1 MFSHFFRLDVALWFL
16 LLLCIP
22 AITFTAYVWIRRRS
36 YTKERFAFAALN
48 AYLALTLAYFAAAT
62 QQSMPWALVS
72 GAILAA
78 SGQKFHVPAPGLAEQ
93 LLLFLSWIGSLW
105 FISRLFHRWDG
116 LRSERQ
122 YRSEQRRDNMLLLI
136 EGLREAKRIIRRD
149 APLPVHQPEPHV
161 PQIQFP
167 PPFFVPWRRRAR
179 DLLRLKWNRYIFD
192 NDTWDEDHAC
202 WVGSNTDTEAR
213 VLLRCSTHEPH
224 ELDMRTLREY
234 AENLRP
240 DGKPETEIIV
250 AIEKPNH
257 AAAISKVNQP
267 YPRLQTEETLLEK
280 LVDWN
285 DYREDIRTRMTG
297 ACLPDSELTIAD
309 VFVQPRFEPIHWD
322 MDGPTELEKHLI
334 DWLDESGRRQ
344 LALLG
349 DYGQGKSTAALAF
362 THRILNSD
370 GIERIPILVELRG
383 TSPRNSTPQQLLGA
397 WSTNYG
403 INPRALWYLHLAGRL
418 LFIFEGFDEM
428 ALVGDTEAR
437 LKHFRTLWGFC
448 HERSKILIT
457 GRPNFF
463 FDEIEMTIALGVGEP
478 AHDQPYCRP
487 MRLKAFDH
495 EQIASALR
503 SHDEVTR
510 REICEFAKR
519 NTQFLELVSR
529 PALLH
534 VVSVLWNRENLSQ
547 KLEQLTSA
555 YVMKLFVDHS
565 YRRQG
570 QKEEDLAKSPEFMQ
584 LTTNER
590 KYFMKGVATYMAARQ
605 LPNQIDGSQL
615 NDAIACL
622 VEAIPDSVSTGTPEI
637 AGQTRTP
644 LRKRIADVEHG
655 LELVQTDVR
664 TCGILVDDPA
674 TPGRFRFGHKSFMEF
689 LFADV
694 WGDFFVENERP
705 DSSAILSACNASA
718 SDIAYLP
725 VSVTFLSELIRQNL
739 GAPEHSPENSKSND
753 KHMARRILQLLLPAS
768 FWGYAMGRLRLYDSS
783 LRKLWRFQPR
793 ATQILLPL
801 PLFSS
806 SGLATIGV
814 LLANT
819 TLFVGGVDTLTIFE
833 EFFGGVASYMVL
845 LMVMTGSILGAVAT
859 RLWDRPGPVD
869 KRLYVWNRICLEL
882 GIESRILHQVAGV
895 GWLPGASRRQFDYF
909 IDDDTGLEKPD
920 PGSADSVS

>member
-1 MFSHFFRLDVALWFL
+1 MTSHFPGLHVTLWFL

-22 AITFTAYVWIRRRS
+22 AIAFTAYVWIRRRS

-48 AYLALTLAYFAAAT
+48 AYLAITLAYFTAAT
-62 QQSMPWALVS
+62 QQSMPWALVW
-72 GAILAA
+72 GAIQSAL
-78 SGQKFHVPAPGLAEQ
+78 GQGFHVPAPGLAEQ

-105 FISRLFHRWDG
+105 FISRLFHGWDG

-122 YRSEQRRDNMLLLI
+122 YRIEQRRDNMLLLI
-136 EGLREAKRIIRRD
+136 EGLREAQRIIRRD
-149 APLPVHQPEPHV
+149 APLPVHQPAPHV
-161 PQIQFP
+161 PHIQFP
-167 PPFFVPWRRRAR
+167 PPAFVPWRRRAR
-179 DLLRLKWNRYIFD
+179 DLLRLKWNRYVFD
-192 NDTWDEDHAC
+192 NDAWDEDHAC

-213 VLLRCSTHEPH
+213 ALLRCSTHELH
-224 ELDMRTLREY
+224 DLDMRTLREY
-234 AENLRP
+234 AESLRP
-240 DGKPETEIIV
+240 DDKPETEIIV
-250 AIEKPNH
+250 AVEKTNH
-257 AAAISKVNQP
+257 TAAISKVDQLH
-267 YPRLQTEETLLEK
+267 PRLETEETLLEK
-280 LVDWN
+280 LVDWT
-285 DYREDIRTRMTG
+285 DYREDIRRRMTG
-297 ACLPDSELTIAD
+297 AFLPDSELTIAD
-309 VFVQPRFEPIHWD
+309 VFVQPRFEPVHWD
-322 MDGPTELEKHLI
+322 MDGPIELEKHLI

-362 THRILNSD
+362 THRLLNSD
-370 GIERIPILVELRG
+370 DIERIPILVELRG

-403 INPRALWYLHLAGRL
+403 INARALWYLHLAGRL

-463 FDEIEMTIALGVGEP
+463 FDEIEMTIALGIGEP
-478 AHDQPYCRP
+478 AHDQPYCHP
-487 MRLKAFDH
+487 MRLRAFDH

-510 REICEFAKR
+510 SEICEFAKR

-534 VVSVLWNRENLSQ
+534 VVSVLWNREQLSQ

-555 YVMKLFVDHS
+555 YVMKLFVHHS

-570 QKEEDLAKSPEFMQ
+570 LKEKDLEKSPEFMT
-584 LTTNER
+584 LTTHER
-590 KYFMKGVATYMAARQ
+590 EYFMKGVATYMAARQ

-615 NDAIACL
+615 NDAIASL
-622 VEAIPDSVSTGTPEI
+622 VEAIPDSVSTRTPEI
-637 AGQTRTP
+637 TGQIRTP
-644 LRKRIADVEHG
+644 LRKRIAEMEHG

-674 TPGRFRFGHKSFMEF
+674 TPGTFRFGHKSFMEF

-694 WGDFFVENERP
+694 WGDFFVEDERP

-739 GAPEHSPENSKSND
+739 RAPEHSPKDNKRND
-753 KHMARRILQLLLPAS
+753 RHMARRILQLLLPKS
-768 FWGYAMGRLRLYDSS
+768 PWGHAMGRLRLYDST
-783 LRKLWRFQPR
+783 LRKLWGFQSR
-793 ATQILLPL
+793 ATRILLPL

-806 SGLATIGV
+806 SGLATFGV
-814 LLANT
+814 MMANAS
-819 TLFVGGVDTLTIFE
+819 LFVGGAEALTMFE
-833 EFFGGVASYMVL
+833 EFFGGVASYMTL
-845 LMVMTGSILGAVAT
+845 LMVMTGSILTAMAS

-882 GIESRILHQVAGV
+882 EIDSRVLHQVAGV
-895 GWLPGASRRQFDYF
+895 GWLPGVSRRQFDYF
-909 IDDDTGLEKPD
+909 ISDDTKLGKPD
-920 PGSADSVS
+920 PGSADKAS